1 MAMHSLE
8 IDYRRLGSTLW
19 QRQNNDVTANF
30 KSKSICSKRS
40 RNYFE
45 SIEKCD
51 DYEGHVK

>member
-45 SIEKCD
+45 SIEKRD